1 VLRTARSVVVD
12 LAELS
17 DAGRDPAKQVNE
29 DSSGYAETPAGHLAI
44 VCDGM
49 GGHAGGREASQAAV
63 KTILELFSKDAP
75 DLTPAAMLTRSI
87 EQAARAVYAI
97 GGSSPPELRPGS
109 TCVTVLLHDGWADV
123 AHVGDSRVYL
133 VRRGTIRRVTRD
145 HSMVQDLI
153 DSGQLAPEDALSHP
167 DANKITRALGIGLE
181 VDVDLSEPIPLE
193 AGDTFLL
200 ASDGLT
206 DLVMDPEIAQITTE
220 RGPSGPAVVC
230 QELVNLANS
239 RGGHDNITVLV
250 LNVVDPG
257 MRRAAGGT
265 VVQAGHTV
273 VDAGPTIVESGPTT
287 LVGGVGK
294 SSGAAPTLF
303 DDPHY
308 ERQTQPGDDPHAPR
322 PRFNQDHPVAPPVTG
337 WRASPGRTLLFIGIA
352 CVIVILMSVA
362 VFAWKKSRERAQAVE
377 DEVLPPP
384 APVVKPAPSRA
395 IEPLIVPVEKPDS
408 GTAPKEDAGPK
419 DASEADE

>member
-1 VLRTARSVVVD
+1 MLRTARSVVVD

-29 DSSGYAETPAGHLAI
+29 DSSGYAETPSGHLAI

-63 KTILELFSKDAP
+63 KTILEFFSKEP
-75 DLTPAAMLTRSI
+75 GDLVPAAMLTRSI
-87 EQAARAVYAI
+87 ESAARAVYGI

-109 TCVTVLLHDGWADV
+109 TCVAVVLHDGFADV

-153 DSGQLAPEDALSHP
+153 DSGQLAPEEALSHP

-181 VDVDLSEPIPLE
+181 VDVELSESIVLE
-193 AGDTFLL
+193 PQDTFLL

-206 DLVMDPEIAQITTE
+206 DLVTDAEIGKITTD
-220 RGPSGPAVVC
+220 RGQSGPAVVC
-230 QELVNLANS
+230 QELVSLANA
-239 RGGHDNITVLV
+239 RGGHDNITVLI
-250 LNVVDPG
+250 LTVVDPG
-257 MRRAAGGT
+257 VRRAAGGT
-265 VVQAGHTV
+265 IVQTGHTV
-273 VDAGPTIVESGPTT
+273 HDAPTVVEPGPTT
-287 LVGGVGK
+287 VIGPQNK
-294 SSGAAPTLF
+294 SGAAPTLF

-308 ERQTQPGDDPHAPR
+308 ERHTQPGDDPHAQR
-322 PRFNQDHPVAPPVTG
+322 PRFNQDQPVAPPLSG
-337 WRASPGRTLLFIGIA
+337 WRARPGRTLLWIAVA
-352 CVIVILMSVA
+352 CVVVILLSVA
-362 VFAWKKSRERAQAVE
+362 VFAYKRNRERQQAID

-384 APVVKPAPSRA
+384 APTVTPAASRG
-395 IEPLIVPVEKPDS
+395 IEPLIVPVAKPDAS
-408 GTAPKEDAGPK
+408 EAVEDAGPK
-419 DASEADE
+419 DASDADE